1 MSVQANDKLSGLLH
15 KFRFVDITLA
25 EFQDLRTRMDTISDV
40 ELKHLLEAEWEEF
53 EDHTPLPEEKMKT
66 LYERLHI
73 RSEEVKPRFTLK
85 RYWMQVAASLLLL
98 IAGSL
103 TVLTFM
109 QQNEINALAE
119 QNVVIRSGDYGKS
132 LVTLPDG
139 TIVHL
144 NAKSSLT
151 YSQDFGRND
160 RKVALSGEGFFEV
173 KKDTEKKFTVGTG
186 YMDITV
192 LGTKFNV
199 YAYETKDIVEMSL
212 VEGSVDV
219 TTSRPPYQSIRV
231 KPNEKVVYNK
241 RTGNLL
247 HERTSNKMETAWIN
261 KELVWAPLN
270 EEWYPDRSIY
280 PRFVKEI
287 YDLTKALDPSRPIN
301 TVSGGTHVVTDI
313 WSVHTYEQEP
323 EKLKTILYSDGKF
336 FQTPNNTQGVP
347 KLNSGFN
354 EISETAKYD
363 FPLYAG
369 GIPYIL
375 DEFDGIK
382 WVMPEHRTSDMD
394 AWGYGDAPKSE
405 DEFFIRLKGQVDT
418 ILSLSKYVW
427 GYCYT
432 QLTDVEQEQNGLYK
446 YDRSPKFEVSKLHEI
461 FSKAPSNYL
470 KE

>member
-1 MSVQANDKLSGLLH
+1 MSAQINDKVSGLLH
-15 KFRFVDITLA
+15 KFRSGDITPA
-25 EFQDLRTRMDTISDV
+25 EFQDLRTRMDGISDV
-40 ELKHLLEAEWEEF
+40 ELKHFLEAEWEEF
-53 EDHTPLPEEKMKT
+53 EDHSPLSEEKMKT
-66 LYERLHI
+66 LYEGLHI

-85 RYWMQVAASLLLL
+85 RYWMQIAASLLLL

-103 TVLTFM
+103 TVLTFI
-109 QQNEINALAE
+109 QRNEINALAE

-186 YMDITV
+186 YMDIAV

-261 KELVWAPLN
+261 KELVFRSERLEDVFRCLSRKFAVTFSVDDETLLN
-270 EEWYPDRSIY
+270 DVYTGTFDDENMENIMRVLKYHYNFKYTNEDGVISI
-280 PRFVKEI
+280 
-287 YDLTKALDPSRPIN
+287 
-301 TVSGGTHVVTDI
+301 
-313 WSVHTYEQEP
+313 
-323 EKLKTILYSDGKF
+323 
-336 FQTPNNTQGVP
+336 QTR
-347 KLNSGFN
+347 K
-354 EISETAKYD
+354 
-363 FPLYAG
+363 
-369 GIPYIL
+369 
-375 DEFDGIK
+375 
-382 WVMPEHRTSDMD
+382 
-394 AWGYGDAPKSE
+394 
-405 DEFFIRLKGQVDT
+405 
-418 ILSLSKYVW
+418 
-427 GYCYT
+427 
-432 QLTDVEQEQNGLYK
+432 
-446 YDRSPKFEVSKLHEI
+446 
-461 FSKAPSNYL
+461 
-470 KE
+470 

>member
-1 MSVQANDKLSGLLH
+1 MSAQINDKVSGLLH
-15 KFRFVDITLA
+15 KFRSGDITSA
-25 EFQDLRTRMDTISDV
+25 EFQDLRTRMDIISDV
-40 ELKHLLEAEWEEF
+40 ELKHFLETEWEEF
-53 EDHTPLPEEKMKT
+53 EDNSPLSEEKMKT
-66 LYERLHI
+66 LYEGLHI

-85 RYWMQVAASLLLL
+85 RYWTQIAASLLLL

-109 QQNEINALAE
+109 QRNEINALAE

-186 YMDITV
+186 YMDIAV

-247 HERTSNKMETAWIN
+247 HERTSNKMETAWMN
-261 KELVWAPLN
+261 KELVFRSERLEDVFRCLSRKFAVTFSVDDETLLN
-270 EEWYPDRSIY
+270 DVYTGTFDDENVESIM
-280 PRFVKEI
+280 RV
-287 YDLTKALDPSRPIN
+287 
-301 TVSGGTHVVTDI
+301 
-313 WSVHTYEQEP
+313 
-323 EKLKTILYSDGKF
+323 LKYHYKFKYTNEDGVISI
-336 FQTPNNTQGVP
+336 QTR
-347 KLNSGFN
+347 K
-354 EISETAKYD
+354 
-363 FPLYAG
+363 
-369 GIPYIL
+369 
-375 DEFDGIK
+375 
-382 WVMPEHRTSDMD
+382 
-394 AWGYGDAPKSE
+394 
-405 DEFFIRLKGQVDT
+405 
-418 ILSLSKYVW
+418 
-427 GYCYT
+427 
-432 QLTDVEQEQNGLYK
+432 
-446 YDRSPKFEVSKLHEI
+446 
-461 FSKAPSNYL
+461 
-470 KE
+470 

>member
-1 MSVQANDKLSGLLH
+1 MSAQINDKVSGLLH
-15 KFRFVDITLA
+15 KFRSGDITPA
-25 EFQDLRTRMDTISDV
+25 EFQDLRTRMDAISDV

-53 EDHTPLPEEKMKT
+53 EDHSPLSEEKMRT
-66 LYERLHI
+66 LYEGLHI

-85 RYWMQVAASLLLL
+85 RYWMQIAASLLLL

-109 QQNEINALAE
+109 QRNEINALAE

-199 YAYETKDIVEMSL
+199 YAYEAKDIVEMSL

-261 KELVWAPLN
+261 KELVFRSERLEDVFLCLSRKFAVTFSVDDEALLN
-270 EEWYPDRSIY
+270 DVYTGTFDDENVESIM
-280 PRFVKEI
+280 RV
-287 YDLTKALDPSRPIN
+287 
-301 TVSGGTHVVTDI
+301 
-313 WSVHTYEQEP
+313 
-323 EKLKTILYSDGKF
+323 LKYHYNFKYTNEDGVISI
-336 FQTPNNTQGVP
+336 QTR
-347 KLNSGFN
+347 K
-354 EISETAKYD
+354 
-363 FPLYAG
+363 
-369 GIPYIL
+369 
-375 DEFDGIK
+375 
-382 WVMPEHRTSDMD
+382 
-394 AWGYGDAPKSE
+394 
-405 DEFFIRLKGQVDT
+405 
-418 ILSLSKYVW
+418 
-427 GYCYT
+427 
-432 QLTDVEQEQNGLYK
+432 
-446 YDRSPKFEVSKLHEI
+446 
-461 FSKAPSNYL
+461 
-470 KE
+470 

>member
-1 MSVQANDKLSGLLH
+1 MSAQVNDKVSGLLH
-15 KFRFVDITLA
+15 KFRSGDITPA
-25 EFQDLRTRMDTISDV
+25 EFQDLRTRMDGISDV
-40 ELKHLLEAEWEEF
+40 ELKHFLEAEWEEF
-53 EDHTPLPEEKMKT
+53 EDHTPLSEEKMRT
-66 LYERLHI
+66 LYEGLHI
-73 RSEEVKPRFTLK
+73 HSEEVKPRFTLK
-85 RYWMQVAASLLLL
+85 RYWMQIAASLLLL

-109 QQNEINALAE
+109 QRNEINALAE

-199 YAYETKDIVEMSL
+199 YAYEAKDIVEMSL

-247 HERTSNKMETAWIN
+247 HERTTNKMETAWIN
-261 KELVWAPLN
+261 KELVFRSERLEDVFRCLSRKFAVTFSVDDETLLN
-270 EEWYPDRSIY
+270 DVYTGTFDDENVESIM
-280 PRFVKEI
+280 RV
-287 YDLTKALDPSRPIN
+287 
-301 TVSGGTHVVTDI
+301 
-313 WSVHTYEQEP
+313 
-323 EKLKTILYSDGKF
+323 LKYHYKFKYTNEDGVISI
-336 FQTPNNTQGVP
+336 QTR
-347 KLNSGFN
+347 K
-354 EISETAKYD
+354 
-363 FPLYAG
+363 
-369 GIPYIL
+369 
-375 DEFDGIK
+375 
-382 WVMPEHRTSDMD
+382 
-394 AWGYGDAPKSE
+394 
-405 DEFFIRLKGQVDT
+405 
-418 ILSLSKYVW
+418 
-427 GYCYT
+427 
-432 QLTDVEQEQNGLYK
+432 
-446 YDRSPKFEVSKLHEI
+446 
-461 FSKAPSNYL
+461 
-470 KE
+470 

>member
-1 MSVQANDKLSGLLH
+1 MSAQINDKVSGLLH
-15 KFRFVDITLA
+15 KFRSGDITPA
-25 EFQDLRTRMDTISDV
+25 EFQDLRTHMDTISDV

-53 EDHTPLPEEKMKT
+53 EDHSPLSEEKMKT
-66 LYERLHI
+66 LYEGLHI

-85 RYWMQVAASLLLL
+85 RYWIQIAASLLLL

-109 QQNEINALAE
+109 QRNEINALAE

-186 YMDITV
+186 YLDIIV

-241 RTGNLL
+241 HTGNLL
-247 HERTSNKMETAWIN
+247 HERTSNKMETAWMN
-261 KELVWAPLN
+261 KELVFRSERLENVFRCLSRKFAVTFSVDDEALLN
-270 EEWYPDRSIY
+270 DVYTGTFDDENVESIM
-280 PRFVKEI
+280 RV
-287 YDLTKALDPSRPIN
+287 
-301 TVSGGTHVVTDI
+301 
-313 WSVHTYEQEP
+313 
-323 EKLKTILYSDGKF
+323 LKYHYNFKYTNEDGVISI
-336 FQTPNNTQGVP
+336 QTR
-347 KLNSGFN
+347 K
-354 EISETAKYD
+354 
-363 FPLYAG
+363 
-369 GIPYIL
+369 
-375 DEFDGIK
+375 
-382 WVMPEHRTSDMD
+382 
-394 AWGYGDAPKSE
+394 
-405 DEFFIRLKGQVDT
+405 
-418 ILSLSKYVW
+418 
-427 GYCYT
+427 
-432 QLTDVEQEQNGLYK
+432 
-446 YDRSPKFEVSKLHEI
+446 
-461 FSKAPSNYL
+461 
-470 KE
+470 

>member
-1 MSVQANDKLSGLLH
+1 MSAQINDKVSGLLH
-15 KFRFVDITLA
+15 KFRSGDITPA
-25 EFQDLRTRMDTISDV
+25 EFQDLRTRMDAISDV
-40 ELKHLLEAEWEEF
+40 ELKHLLETEWEEF
-53 EDHTPLPEEKMKT
+53 EAHSPLSEEKMKT
-66 LYERLHI
+66 LYEGLHI

-85 RYWMQVAASLLLL
+85 RYWMQIAASLLLL

-186 YMDITV
+186 YMDIAV

-247 HERTSNKMETAWIN
+247 HERTSNKMETAWMN
-261 KELVWAPLN
+261 KELVFRSERLEDVFRCLSRKFAVTFSVDDETLLN
-270 EEWYPDRSIY
+270 DVYTGTFDDENVESIMRVLKY
-280 PRFVKEI
+280 HYKFKYKNEDGVI
-287 YDLTKALDPSRPIN
+287 SILTRK
-301 TVSGGTHVVTDI
+301 
-313 WSVHTYEQEP
+313 
-323 EKLKTILYSDGKF
+323 
-336 FQTPNNTQGVP
+336 
-347 KLNSGFN
+347 
-354 EISETAKYD
+354 
-363 FPLYAG
+363 
-369 GIPYIL
+369 
-375 DEFDGIK
+375 
-382 WVMPEHRTSDMD
+382 
-394 AWGYGDAPKSE
+394 
-405 DEFFIRLKGQVDT
+405 
-418 ILSLSKYVW
+418 
-427 GYCYT
+427 
-432 QLTDVEQEQNGLYK
+432 
-446 YDRSPKFEVSKLHEI
+446 
-461 FSKAPSNYL
+461 
-470 KE
+470 

>member
-1 MSVQANDKLSGLLH
+1 MSAQINDKVSGLLH
-15 KFRFVDITLA
+15 KFRSGDITPA
-25 EFQDLRTRMDTISDV
+25 EFQDLRTHMDTISDV

-53 EDHTPLPEEKMKT
+53 EDHSPLSEEKMKT
-66 LYERLHI
+66 LYEGLHI

-85 RYWMQVAASLLLL
+85 RYWMQIAASLLLL

-109 QQNEINALAE
+109 QRNEINALAE

-186 YMDITV
+186 YMDIAV

-247 HERTSNKMETAWIN
+247 HERTSNKMETAWMN
-261 KELVWAPLN
+261 KELVFRSERLEDVFRCLSRKFAVTFSVDDETLLN
-270 EEWYPDRSIY
+270 DVYTGTFDDENVESIM
-280 PRFVKEI
+280 RV
-287 YDLTKALDPSRPIN
+287 
-301 TVSGGTHVVTDI
+301 
-313 WSVHTYEQEP
+313 
-323 EKLKTILYSDGKF
+323 LKYHYNFKYTNEDGVISI
-336 FQTPNNTQGVP
+336 QTR
-347 KLNSGFN
+347 K
-354 EISETAKYD
+354 
-363 FPLYAG
+363 
-369 GIPYIL
+369 
-375 DEFDGIK
+375 
-382 WVMPEHRTSDMD
+382 
-394 AWGYGDAPKSE
+394 
-405 DEFFIRLKGQVDT
+405 
-418 ILSLSKYVW
+418 
-427 GYCYT
+427 
-432 QLTDVEQEQNGLYK
+432 
-446 YDRSPKFEVSKLHEI
+446 
-461 FSKAPSNYL
+461 
-470 KE
+470 

>member
-1 MSVQANDKLSGLLH
+1 MSAQINDKVSGLLH
-15 KFRFVDITLA
+15 KFHSGDITPA
-25 EFQDLRTRMDTISDV
+25 EFQDLRTRMDAISDV
-40 ELKHLLEAEWEEF
+40 ELKHLLETEWEEF
-53 EDHTPLPEEKMKT
+53 EAHSPLSEEKMKT
-66 LYERLHI
+66 LYEGLHI

-85 RYWMQVAASLLLL
+85 RYWMQIAASLLLL

-186 YMDITV
+186 YMDIAV

-241 RTGNLL
+241 RT
-247 HERTSNKMETAWIN
+247 SNKMETAWMN
-261 KELVWAPLN
+261 KELVFRSERLEDVFRCLSRKFAVTFSVDDETLLN
-270 EEWYPDRSIY
+270 DVYTGTFDDENVESIM
-280 PRFVKEI
+280 RV
-287 YDLTKALDPSRPIN
+287 
-301 TVSGGTHVVTDI
+301 
-313 WSVHTYEQEP
+313 
-323 EKLKTILYSDGKF
+323 LKYHYKFKYTNEDGVISI
-336 FQTPNNTQGVP
+336 QTR
-347 KLNSGFN
+347 K
-354 EISETAKYD
+354 
-363 FPLYAG
+363 
-369 GIPYIL
+369 
-375 DEFDGIK
+375 
-382 WVMPEHRTSDMD
+382 
-394 AWGYGDAPKSE
+394 
-405 DEFFIRLKGQVDT
+405 
-418 ILSLSKYVW
+418 
-427 GYCYT
+427 
-432 QLTDVEQEQNGLYK
+432 
-446 YDRSPKFEVSKLHEI
+446 
-461 FSKAPSNYL
+461 
-470 KE
+470 

>member
-1 MSVQANDKLSGLLH
+1 MSAQINGKVSGLLH
-15 KFRFVDITLA
+15 KFRSGDITPA
-25 EFQDLRTRMDTISDV
+25 EFQDLRTRMDDISDV

-53 EDHTPLPEEKMKT
+53 EDHSPLSEEKMKT
-66 LYERLHI
+66 LYEGLHI

-85 RYWMQVAASLLLL
+85 RYWIQIAASLLLL

-109 QQNEINALAE
+109 QRNEINALAE

-186 YMDITV
+186 YMDIAV

-247 HERTSNKMETAWIN
+247 HERTSNKMETAWMN
-261 KELVWAPLN
+261 KELVFRSERLEDVFRCLSRKFAVTFSVDDETLLN
-270 EEWYPDRSIY
+270 DVYTGTFDDENVESIM
-280 PRFVKEI
+280 RV
-287 YDLTKALDPSRPIN
+287 
-301 TVSGGTHVVTDI
+301 
-313 WSVHTYEQEP
+313 
-323 EKLKTILYSDGKF
+323 LKFHYNFKYTNEDGVISI
-336 FQTPNNTQGVP
+336 QTR
-347 KLNSGFN
+347 K
-354 EISETAKYD
+354 
-363 FPLYAG
+363 
-369 GIPYIL
+369 
-375 DEFDGIK
+375 
-382 WVMPEHRTSDMD
+382 
-394 AWGYGDAPKSE
+394 
-405 DEFFIRLKGQVDT
+405 
-418 ILSLSKYVW
+418 
-427 GYCYT
+427 
-432 QLTDVEQEQNGLYK
+432 
-446 YDRSPKFEVSKLHEI
+446 
-461 FSKAPSNYL
+461 
-470 KE
+470 

>member
-1 MSVQANDKLSGLLH
+1 MSAQINDKVSGLLH
-15 KFRFVDITLA
+15 KFRSGDITPA
-25 EFQDLRTRMDTISDV
+25 EFQDLRTHMDTISDV

-53 EDHTPLPEEKMKT
+53 EDHSSLSEEKMKT
-66 LYERLHI
+66 LYEGLHI

-85 RYWMQVAASLLLL
+85 RYWMQIAASLLLL

-109 QQNEINALAE
+109 QRNEINALAE

-186 YMDITV
+186 YMDIAV

-247 HERTSNKMETAWIN
+247 HERTSNKMETAWMN
-261 KELVWAPLN
+261 KELVFRSERLEDVFRCLSRKFAVTFSVDDETLLN
-270 EEWYPDRSIY
+270 DVYTGTFDDENVESIM
-280 PRFVKEI
+280 RV
-287 YDLTKALDPSRPIN
+287 
-301 TVSGGTHVVTDI
+301 
-313 WSVHTYEQEP
+313 
-323 EKLKTILYSDGKF
+323 LKYHYKFKYTNEDGVISI
-336 FQTPNNTQGVP
+336 QTR
-347 KLNSGFN
+347 K
-354 EISETAKYD
+354 
-363 FPLYAG
+363 
-369 GIPYIL
+369 
-375 DEFDGIK
+375 
-382 WVMPEHRTSDMD
+382 
-394 AWGYGDAPKSE
+394 
-405 DEFFIRLKGQVDT
+405 
-418 ILSLSKYVW
+418 
-427 GYCYT
+427 
-432 QLTDVEQEQNGLYK
+432 
-446 YDRSPKFEVSKLHEI
+446 
-461 FSKAPSNYL
+461 
-470 KE
+470 

>member
-1 MSVQANDKLSGLLH
+1 MSAQINDKVSGLLH
-15 KFRFVDITLA
+15 KFRSGDITPA
-25 EFQDLRTRMDTISDV
+25 EFQDLRTHMDTISDV

-53 EDHTPLPEEKMKT
+53 EDHSPLSEEKMKT
-66 LYERLHI
+66 LYEGLHI

-85 RYWMQVAASLLLL
+85 RYWIQIAASLLLL

-109 QQNEINALAE
+109 QRNEINALAE

-186 YMDITV
+186 YMDIAV

-247 HERTSNKMETAWIN
+247 HERTSNKMETAWMN
-261 KELVWAPLN
+261 KELVFRSERLEDVFRCLSRKFAVTFSMDDETLLN
-270 EEWYPDRSIY
+270 DVYTGTFDDENVESIM
-280 PRFVKEI
+280 RV
-287 YDLTKALDPSRPIN
+287 
-301 TVSGGTHVVTDI
+301 
-313 WSVHTYEQEP
+313 
-323 EKLKTILYSDGKF
+323 LKYHYNFKYTNEDGVISI
-336 FQTPNNTQGVP
+336 QTR
-347 KLNSGFN
+347 K
-354 EISETAKYD
+354 
-363 FPLYAG
+363 
-369 GIPYIL
+369 
-375 DEFDGIK
+375 
-382 WVMPEHRTSDMD
+382 
-394 AWGYGDAPKSE
+394 
-405 DEFFIRLKGQVDT
+405 
-418 ILSLSKYVW
+418 
-427 GYCYT
+427 
-432 QLTDVEQEQNGLYK
+432 
-446 YDRSPKFEVSKLHEI
+446 
-461 FSKAPSNYL
+461 
-470 KE
+470 

>member
-1 MSVQANDKLSGLLH
+1 MSAQINDKVSGLLH
-15 KFRFVDITLA
+15 KFRSGDITPA
-25 EFQDLRTRMDTISDV
+25 EFQDLRTHMDTISDV
-40 ELKHLLEAEWEEF
+40 ELKHLLETEWEEF
-53 EDHTPLPEEKMKT
+53 EDHSPLSEEKMKT
-66 LYERLHI
+66 LYEGLHI

-85 RYWMQVAASLLLL
+85 RYWMQIAASLLLL

-109 QQNEINALAE
+109 QRNEINALAE

-186 YMDITV
+186 YMDIAV

-247 HERTSNKMETAWIN
+247 HERTTNKMETAWIN
-261 KELVWAPLN
+261 KELVFRSERLEDVFRCLSRKFAVTFSVDDEALLN
-270 EEWYPDRSIY
+270 DVYTGTFDDENVESIM
-280 PRFVKEI
+280 RV
-287 YDLTKALDPSRPIN
+287 
-301 TVSGGTHVVTDI
+301 
-313 WSVHTYEQEP
+313 
-323 EKLKTILYSDGKF
+323 LKYHYNFKYTNEDGVISI
-336 FQTPNNTQGVP
+336 QTR
-347 KLNSGFN
+347 K
-354 EISETAKYD
+354 
-363 FPLYAG
+363 
-369 GIPYIL
+369 
-375 DEFDGIK
+375 
-382 WVMPEHRTSDMD
+382 
-394 AWGYGDAPKSE
+394 
-405 DEFFIRLKGQVDT
+405 
-418 ILSLSKYVW
+418 
-427 GYCYT
+427 
-432 QLTDVEQEQNGLYK
+432 
-446 YDRSPKFEVSKLHEI
+446 
-461 FSKAPSNYL
+461 
-470 KE
+470 

>member
-1 MSVQANDKLSGLLH
+1 MSAQINDKVSGLLH
-15 KFRFVDITLA
+15 KFRSGDITPA
-25 EFQDLRTRMDTISDV
+25 EFQDLRTRMDAISDV
-40 ELKHLLEAEWEEF
+40 ELKHFLEVEWEEF
-53 EDHTPLPEEKMKT
+53 EDHSPLSEEKMKT
-66 LYERLHI
+66 LYEGLHI

-85 RYWMQVAASLLLL
+85 RYWMQIAASLLLL

-139 TIVHL
+139 TIVYL

-186 YMDITV
+186 YMDIAV

-247 HERTSNKMETAWIN
+247 HERTTNKMETAWIN
-261 KELVWAPLN
+261 KELVFRSERLEDVFRCLSRKFAVTFSVDDETLLN
-270 EEWYPDRSIY
+270 DVYTGTFDDENVESIM
-280 PRFVKEI
+280 RV
-287 YDLTKALDPSRPIN
+287 
-301 TVSGGTHVVTDI
+301 
-313 WSVHTYEQEP
+313 
-323 EKLKTILYSDGKF
+323 LKFHYNFKYTNEDGVISI
-336 FQTPNNTQGVP
+336 QTR
-347 KLNSGFN
+347 K
-354 EISETAKYD
+354 
-363 FPLYAG
+363 
-369 GIPYIL
+369 
-375 DEFDGIK
+375 
-382 WVMPEHRTSDMD
+382 
-394 AWGYGDAPKSE
+394 
-405 DEFFIRLKGQVDT
+405 
-418 ILSLSKYVW
+418 
-427 GYCYT
+427 
-432 QLTDVEQEQNGLYK
+432 
-446 YDRSPKFEVSKLHEI
+446 
-461 FSKAPSNYL
+461 
-470 KE
+470 

>member
-1 MSVQANDKLSGLLH
+1 MSAQVNDKVSGLLH
-15 KFRFVDITLA
+15 KFRSGDITPA

-53 EDHTPLPEEKMKT
+53 EDHSPLSEEKMKT
-66 LYERLHI
+66 LYEGLHI

-85 RYWMQVAASLLLL
+85 RYWMQIAASLLLL

-103 TVLTFM
+103 TVLTFI
-109 QQNEINALAE
+109 QRNEINALAE

-186 YMDITV
+186 YMDIAV

-261 KELVWAPLN
+261 KELVFRSERLEDVFRCLSRKFAVTFSVDDEALLN
-270 EEWYPDRSIY
+270 DVYTGTFDDENVESIM
-280 PRFVKEI
+280 RV
-287 YDLTKALDPSRPIN
+287 
-301 TVSGGTHVVTDI
+301 
-313 WSVHTYEQEP
+313 
-323 EKLKTILYSDGKF
+323 LKFHYNFKYTNEDGVISI
-336 FQTPNNTQGVP
+336 QTR
-347 KLNSGFN
+347 K
-354 EISETAKYD
+354 
-363 FPLYAG
+363 
-369 GIPYIL
+369 
-375 DEFDGIK
+375 
-382 WVMPEHRTSDMD
+382 
-394 AWGYGDAPKSE
+394 
-405 DEFFIRLKGQVDT
+405 
-418 ILSLSKYVW
+418 
-427 GYCYT
+427 
-432 QLTDVEQEQNGLYK
+432 
-446 YDRSPKFEVSKLHEI
+446 
-461 FSKAPSNYL
+461 
-470 KE
+470 

>member
-1 MSVQANDKLSGLLH
+1 MHN
-15 KFRFVDITLA
+15 
-25 EFQDLRTRMDTISDV
+25 
-40 ELKHLLEAEWEEF
+40 
-53 EDHTPLPEEKMKT
+53 
-66 LYERLHI
+66 
-73 RSEEVKPRFTLK
+73 RSEEVKPRFTLQL
-85 RYWMQVAASLLLL
+85 YWMQIAASLLLL

-261 KELVWAPLN
+261 KELVFRSERLEDVFRCLSRKFAVTFSVDDETLLN
-270 EEWYPDRSIY
+270 DVYTGTFDDENVESIM
-280 PRFVKEI
+280 RV
-287 YDLTKALDPSRPIN
+287 
-301 TVSGGTHVVTDI
+301 
-313 WSVHTYEQEP
+313 
-323 EKLKTILYSDGKF
+323 LKYHYNFKYTNEDGVISI
-336 FQTPNNTQGVP
+336 QTR
-347 KLNSGFN
+347 K
-354 EISETAKYD
+354 
-363 FPLYAG
+363 
-369 GIPYIL
+369 
-375 DEFDGIK
+375 
-382 WVMPEHRTSDMD
+382 
-394 AWGYGDAPKSE
+394 
-405 DEFFIRLKGQVDT
+405 
-418 ILSLSKYVW
+418 
-427 GYCYT
+427 
-432 QLTDVEQEQNGLYK
+432 
-446 YDRSPKFEVSKLHEI
+446 
-461 FSKAPSNYL
+461 
-470 KE
+470 

>member
-1 MSVQANDKLSGLLH
+1 MSAQINDKVSGLLH
-15 KFRFVDITLA
+15 KFRSGDITPA
-25 EFQDLRTRMDTISDV
+25 EFQNLRTRMDAISDV
-40 ELKHLLEAEWEEF
+40 ELKHFLEAEWEEF
-53 EDHTPLPEEKMKT
+53 EDHSPLSEEKMKT
-66 LYERLHI
+66 LYEGLHI

-85 RYWMQVAASLLLL
+85 RYWMQIAASLLLL

-109 QQNEINALAE
+109 QRNEINALAE

-186 YMDITV
+186 YMDIAV

-261 KELVWAPLN
+261 KELVFRSERLEDVFRCLSRKFAVTFSVDDETLLN
-270 EEWYPDRSIY
+270 DVYTGTFDDENVESIM
-280 PRFVKEI
+280 RV
-287 YDLTKALDPSRPIN
+287 
-301 TVSGGTHVVTDI
+301 
-313 WSVHTYEQEP
+313 
-323 EKLKTILYSDGKF
+323 LKFHYNFKYTNEDGVISI
-336 FQTPNNTQGVP
+336 QTR
-347 KLNSGFN
+347 K
-354 EISETAKYD
+354 
-363 FPLYAG
+363 
-369 GIPYIL
+369 
-375 DEFDGIK
+375 
-382 WVMPEHRTSDMD
+382 
-394 AWGYGDAPKSE
+394 
-405 DEFFIRLKGQVDT
+405 
-418 ILSLSKYVW
+418 
-427 GYCYT
+427 
-432 QLTDVEQEQNGLYK
+432 
-446 YDRSPKFEVSKLHEI
+446 
-461 FSKAPSNYL
+461 
-470 KE
+470 

>member
-1 MSVQANDKLSGLLH
+1 MSAQINDKVSGLLH
-15 KFRFVDITLA
+15 KFRSGDITPA
-25 EFQDLRTRMDTISDV
+25 EFQDLRTHMDTISDV
-40 ELKHLLEAEWEEF
+40 ELKHLLETEWEEF
-53 EDHTPLPEEKMKT
+53 EDHSPLSEEKMKT
-66 LYERLHI
+66 LYEGLHI

-85 RYWMQVAASLLLL
+85 RYWMQIAASLLLL

-109 QQNEINALAE
+109 QRNEINALAE

-144 NAKSSLT
+144 NAKSSLI

-173 KKDTEKKFTVGTG
+173 KKDTEKKFTVDTG

-192 LGTKFNV
+192 LGAKFNV

-261 KELVWAPLN
+261 KELVFRSERLEDVFRCLSRKFAVTFSVDDETLLN
-270 EEWYPDRSIY
+270 DVYTGTFDDENVESIM
-280 PRFVKEI
+280 RV
-287 YDLTKALDPSRPIN
+287 
-301 TVSGGTHVVTDI
+301 
-313 WSVHTYEQEP
+313 
-323 EKLKTILYSDGKF
+323 LKYHYKFKYTNEDGVISI
-336 FQTPNNTQGVP
+336 QTR
-347 KLNSGFN
+347 K
-354 EISETAKYD
+354 
-363 FPLYAG
+363 
-369 GIPYIL
+369 
-375 DEFDGIK
+375 
-382 WVMPEHRTSDMD
+382 
-394 AWGYGDAPKSE
+394 
-405 DEFFIRLKGQVDT
+405 
-418 ILSLSKYVW
+418 
-427 GYCYT
+427 
-432 QLTDVEQEQNGLYK
+432 
-446 YDRSPKFEVSKLHEI
+446 
-461 FSKAPSNYL
+461 
-470 KE
+470 

>member
-1 MSVQANDKLSGLLH
+1 MSAQINDKVSGLLH
-15 KFRFVDITLA
+15 KFRSGDITPA
-25 EFQDLRTRMDTISDV
+25 EFQDLRTRMDAISDV
-40 ELKHLLEAEWEEF
+40 ELKHLLETEWEEF
-53 EDHTPLPEEKMKT
+53 EAHSPLSEEKMKT
-66 LYERLHI
+66 LYEGLHI

-85 RYWMQVAASLLLL
+85 RYWMQIAASLLLL

-186 YMDITV
+186 YMDIAV

-241 RTGNLL
+241 RIGNLL
-247 HERTSNKMETAWIN
+247 HERTSNKMETAWMN
-261 KELVWAPLN
+261 KELVFRSERLEDVFRCLSRKFAVTFSVDDETLLN
-270 EEWYPDRSIY
+270 DVYTGTFDDENVESIM
-280 PRFVKEI
+280 RV
-287 YDLTKALDPSRPIN
+287 
-301 TVSGGTHVVTDI
+301 
-313 WSVHTYEQEP
+313 
-323 EKLKTILYSDGKF
+323 LKYHYKFKYTNEDGVISI
-336 FQTPNNTQGVP
+336 QTR
-347 KLNSGFN
+347 K
-354 EISETAKYD
+354 
-363 FPLYAG
+363 
-369 GIPYIL
+369 
-375 DEFDGIK
+375 
-382 WVMPEHRTSDMD
+382 
-394 AWGYGDAPKSE
+394 
-405 DEFFIRLKGQVDT
+405 
-418 ILSLSKYVW
+418 
-427 GYCYT
+427 
-432 QLTDVEQEQNGLYK
+432 
-446 YDRSPKFEVSKLHEI
+446 
-461 FSKAPSNYL
+461 
-470 KE
+470 

>member
-1 MSVQANDKLSGLLH
+1 MSAQINDKVSGLLH
-15 KFRFVDITLA
+15 KFRSGDITPA
-25 EFQDLRTRMDTISDV
+25 EFQDLRTRMDAISDV
-40 ELKHLLEAEWEEF
+40 ELKYLLETEWEEF
-53 EDHTPLPEEKMKT
+53 EAHSPLSEEKMKT
-66 LYERLHI
+66 LYEGLHI

-85 RYWMQVAASLLLL
+85 RYWMQIAASLLLL

-186 YMDITV
+186 YMDIAV

-247 HERTSNKMETAWIN
+247 HERTSNKMETAWMN
-261 KELVWAPLN
+261 KELVFRSERLEDVFRCLSRKFAVTFSVDDETLLN
-270 EEWYPDRSIY
+270 DVYTGTFDDENVESIM
-280 PRFVKEI
+280 RV
-287 YDLTKALDPSRPIN
+287 
-301 TVSGGTHVVTDI
+301 
-313 WSVHTYEQEP
+313 
-323 EKLKTILYSDGKF
+323 LKYHYKFKYTNEDGVISI
-336 FQTPNNTQGVP
+336 QTR
-347 KLNSGFN
+347 K
-354 EISETAKYD
+354 
-363 FPLYAG
+363 
-369 GIPYIL
+369 
-375 DEFDGIK
+375 
-382 WVMPEHRTSDMD
+382 
-394 AWGYGDAPKSE
+394 
-405 DEFFIRLKGQVDT
+405 
-418 ILSLSKYVW
+418 
-427 GYCYT
+427 
-432 QLTDVEQEQNGLYK
+432 
-446 YDRSPKFEVSKLHEI
+446 
-461 FSKAPSNYL
+461 
-470 KE
+470 

>member
-1 MSVQANDKLSGLLH
+1 MSAQINDKVSGLLH

-53 EDHTPLPEEKMKT
+53 EDHTPLSEEKMKT
-66 LYERLHI
+66 LYEGLHI

-85 RYWMQVAASLLLL
+85 RYWMQIAASLLLL

-186 YMDITV
+186 YMDIAV

-261 KELVWAPLN
+261 KELVFRSERLEDVFRCLSRKFAVTFSVDDEALLN
-270 EEWYPDRSIY
+270 DVYTGTFDDENVESIM
-280 PRFVKEI
+280 RV
-287 YDLTKALDPSRPIN
+287 
-301 TVSGGTHVVTDI
+301 
-313 WSVHTYEQEP
+313 
-323 EKLKTILYSDGKF
+323 LKFHYNFKYTNEDGVISI
-336 FQTPNNTQGVP
+336 QTR
-347 KLNSGFN
+347 K
-354 EISETAKYD
+354 
-363 FPLYAG
+363 
-369 GIPYIL
+369 
-375 DEFDGIK
+375 
-382 WVMPEHRTSDMD
+382 
-394 AWGYGDAPKSE
+394 
-405 DEFFIRLKGQVDT
+405 
-418 ILSLSKYVW
+418 
-427 GYCYT
+427 
-432 QLTDVEQEQNGLYK
+432 
-446 YDRSPKFEVSKLHEI
+446 
-461 FSKAPSNYL
+461 
-470 KE
+470 

>member
-1 MSVQANDKLSGLLH
+1 MSAQINNKVSGLLH
-15 KFRFVDITLA
+15 KFRSGDITPA
-25 EFQDLRTRMDTISDV
+25 EFQDLRTHMDTISDV

-53 EDHTPLPEEKMKT
+53 EDHSPLSEEKMKT
-66 LYERLHI
+66 LYEGLHI
-73 RSEEVKPRFTLK
+73 RSEEGKPRFTLK
-85 RYWMQVAASLLLL
+85 RYWMQIAASLLLL

-186 YMDITV
+186 YLDIIV

-241 RTGNLL
+241 HTGNLL
-247 HERTSNKMETAWIN
+247 HERTSNKMETAWMN
-261 KELVWAPLN
+261 KELVFRSERLENVFRCLSRKFAVTFSVDDETLLN
-270 EEWYPDRSIY
+270 DVYTGTFDDENVESIM
-280 PRFVKEI
+280 RV
-287 YDLTKALDPSRPIN
+287 
-301 TVSGGTHVVTDI
+301 
-313 WSVHTYEQEP
+313 
-323 EKLKTILYSDGKF
+323 LKYHYKFKYTNEDGVISI
-336 FQTPNNTQGVP
+336 QTR
-347 KLNSGFN
+347 K
-354 EISETAKYD
+354 
-363 FPLYAG
+363 
-369 GIPYIL
+369 
-375 DEFDGIK
+375 
-382 WVMPEHRTSDMD
+382 
-394 AWGYGDAPKSE
+394 
-405 DEFFIRLKGQVDT
+405 
-418 ILSLSKYVW
+418 
-427 GYCYT
+427 
-432 QLTDVEQEQNGLYK
+432 
-446 YDRSPKFEVSKLHEI
+446 
-461 FSKAPSNYL
+461 
-470 KE
+470 

>member
-1 MSVQANDKLSGLLH
+1 MSAQVNDKVSGLLH
-15 KFRFVDITLA
+15 KFRSGDITPA
-25 EFQDLRTRMDTISDV
+25 EFQDLRTRMDGISDV
-40 ELKHLLEAEWEEF
+40 ELKHFLEAEWEEF
-53 EDHTPLPEEKMKT
+53 EDHTPLSEEKMRT
-66 LYERLHI
+66 LYEGLHI

-85 RYWMQVAASLLLL
+85 RYWMQIAASLLLL

-109 QQNEINALAE
+109 QRNEINALAE

-199 YAYETKDIVEMSL
+199 YAYEAKDIVEMLL

-261 KELVWAPLN
+261 KELVFRSERLEDVFRCLSRKFAVTFSVDDETLLN
-270 EEWYPDRSIY
+270 DVYTGTFDDENVESIM
-280 PRFVKEI
+280 RV
-287 YDLTKALDPSRPIN
+287 
-301 TVSGGTHVVTDI
+301 
-313 WSVHTYEQEP
+313 
-323 EKLKTILYSDGKF
+323 LKYHYKFKYTNEDGVISI
-336 FQTPNNTQGVP
+336 QTR
-347 KLNSGFN
+347 K
-354 EISETAKYD
+354 
-363 FPLYAG
+363 
-369 GIPYIL
+369 
-375 DEFDGIK
+375 
-382 WVMPEHRTSDMD
+382 
-394 AWGYGDAPKSE
+394 
-405 DEFFIRLKGQVDT
+405 
-418 ILSLSKYVW
+418 
-427 GYCYT
+427 
-432 QLTDVEQEQNGLYK
+432 
-446 YDRSPKFEVSKLHEI
+446 
-461 FSKAPSNYL
+461 
-470 KE
+470 

>member
-1 MSVQANDKLSGLLH
+1 MSAQINDKVSGLLH
-15 KFRFVDITLA
+15 KFRSGDITPA
-25 EFQDLRTRMDTISDV
+25 EFQDLRTRMDAISDV
-40 ELKHLLEAEWEEF
+40 ELKHLLETEWEEF
-53 EDHTPLPEEKMKT
+53 EAHSPLSEEKMKT
-66 LYERLHI
+66 LYEGLHI

-85 RYWMQVAASLLLL
+85 RYWMQIAASLLLL

-186 YMDITV
+186 YMDIAV

-247 HERTSNKMETAWIN
+247 HERTSNKMETAWMN
-261 KELVWAPLN
+261 KELVFRSERLEDVFRCLSRKFAVTFSVDDETLLN
-270 EEWYPDRSIY
+270 DVYTGTFDDENVESIM
-280 PRFVKEI
+280 RV
-287 YDLTKALDPSRPIN
+287 
-301 TVSGGTHVVTDI
+301 
-313 WSVHTYEQEP
+313 
-323 EKLKTILYSDGKF
+323 LKYHYKFKYTNEDGVISI
-336 FQTPNNTQGVP
+336 QTR
-347 KLNSGFN
+347 K
-354 EISETAKYD
+354 
-363 FPLYAG
+363 
-369 GIPYIL
+369 
-375 DEFDGIK
+375 
-382 WVMPEHRTSDMD
+382 
-394 AWGYGDAPKSE
+394 
-405 DEFFIRLKGQVDT
+405 
-418 ILSLSKYVW
+418 
-427 GYCYT
+427 
-432 QLTDVEQEQNGLYK
+432 
-446 YDRSPKFEVSKLHEI
+446 
-461 FSKAPSNYL
+461 
-470 KE
+470 

>member
-1 MSVQANDKLSGLLH
+1 MSAQINDKVSGLLH
-15 KFRFVDITLA
+15 KFRSGDITPA
-25 EFQDLRTRMDTISDV
+25 EFQDLRTHMDTISDV

-53 EDHTPLPEEKMKT
+53 EDYSPLSEEKMKT
-66 LYERLHI
+66 LYEGLHI

-85 RYWMQVAASLLLL
+85 RYWMQIAASLLLL

-109 QQNEINALAE
+109 QRNEINALAE

-186 YMDITV
+186 YMDIAV

-247 HERTSNKMETAWIN
+247 HERTSNKMETAWMN
-261 KELVWAPLN
+261 KELVFRSERLENVFRCLSRKFAVTFSVDDETLLN
-270 EEWYPDRSIY
+270 DVYTGTFDDENVESIM
-280 PRFVKEI
+280 RV
-287 YDLTKALDPSRPIN
+287 
-301 TVSGGTHVVTDI
+301 
-313 WSVHTYEQEP
+313 
-323 EKLKTILYSDGKF
+323 LKYHYKFKYTNEDGVISI
-336 FQTPNNTQGVP
+336 QTR
-347 KLNSGFN
+347 K
-354 EISETAKYD
+354 
-363 FPLYAG
+363 
-369 GIPYIL
+369 
-375 DEFDGIK
+375 
-382 WVMPEHRTSDMD
+382 
-394 AWGYGDAPKSE
+394 
-405 DEFFIRLKGQVDT
+405 
-418 ILSLSKYVW
+418 
-427 GYCYT
+427 
-432 QLTDVEQEQNGLYK
+432 
-446 YDRSPKFEVSKLHEI
+446 
-461 FSKAPSNYL
+461 
-470 KE
+470 

>member
-1 MSVQANDKLSGLLH
+1 MSAQINDKVSGLLH
-15 KFRFVDITLA
+15 KFRSGDITPA
-25 EFQDLRTRMDTISDV
+25 EFQDLRTHMDTISDV
-40 ELKHLLEAEWEEF
+40 ELKHFLEAEWEEF
-53 EDHTPLPEEKMKT
+53 EDHSPLSEEKMRT
-66 LYERLHI
+66 LYEGLHI

-85 RYWMQVAASLLLL
+85 RYWMQIAASLLLL

-173 KKDTEKKFTVGTG
+173 KKDTEKKFIVGTG
-186 YMDITV
+186 YMDIAV

-261 KELVWAPLN
+261 KELVFRSERLEDVFRCLSRKFAVTFSVDDETLLN
-270 EEWYPDRSIY
+270 DLYTGTFNDENVESIM
-280 PRFVKEI
+280 RV
-287 YDLTKALDPSRPIN
+287 
-301 TVSGGTHVVTDI
+301 
-313 WSVHTYEQEP
+313 
-323 EKLKTILYSDGKF
+323 LKYHYNFKYTNEDGVISI
-336 FQTPNNTQGVP
+336 QTQ
-347 KLNSGFN
+347 NS
-354 EISETAKYD
+354 Y
-363 FPLYAG
+363 
-369 GIPYIL
+369 
-375 DEFDGIK
+375 
-382 WVMPEHRTSDMD
+382 
-394 AWGYGDAPKSE
+394 
-405 DEFFIRLKGQVDT
+405 
-418 ILSLSKYVW
+418 
-427 GYCYT
+427 
-432 QLTDVEQEQNGLYK
+432 
-446 YDRSPKFEVSKLHEI
+446 
-461 FSKAPSNYL
+461 
-470 KE
+470 